1 MGFLCIPGFCAKSN
15 EEGNEEAELDNFLDE
30 QPQHGD
36 QQPQDGANHQEQNLD
51 KDHVTKCGLLKVIQ
65 S

>member
-1 MGFLCIPGFCAKSN
+1 MGLLCITGFCGKSN

-30 QPQHGD
+30 QPQ
-36 QQPQDGANHQEQNLD
+36 DGANHQEQSLD
-51 KDHVTKCGLLKVIQ
+51 KNRVTNCGLLKVIQ